1 MSSASSKYANLPDVD
16 FDQPDLYES
25 EDPKIIPDSSES
37 IEYFNHYNRDLDVN
51 NLDIKQAKE
60 FFDIKYSESNDKN
73 EIANRYRKALFNS
86 YLLNRINSEISVSA
100 NPTSLPAS
108 DIQENIL
115 LNESNSEK
123 LLRLTF
129 EINQLLSQTEKNE
142 TEDNESKKSSILAA
156 VSSLKKKLDSVS
168 SNPIFFN
175 QSDSLADSSTSW
187 KKYYESVS
195 SDKTSSITAA
205 QRNNAINSVTV
216 AEFERRLSAIE
227 NAIIPSNDIASTLT
241 NNVPLSASINDLK
254 NKVELLTN
262 PKFLESVS
270 KRAKFA
276 SEELDKLSKSKEIL
290 SSLAS
295 EQDKETTSQ
304 DKFQSAQDVLT
315 RANQEKISA
324 LYEKLP
330 SLEPMTLLIPSLL
343 DRLDNLSKL
352 HVKAASVV
360 ESFSHVDDFINVTQ
374 KSKISDLTQIVETL
388 QSSIE
393 SNSALMVNNVKE
405 LEQRMANLSK

>member
-25 EDPKIIPDSSES
+25 EDPKVIPDSSE
-37 IEYFNHYNRDLDVN
+37 
-51 NLDIKQAKE
+51 
-60 FFDIKYSESNDKN
+60 
-73 EIANRYRKALFNS
+73 
-86 YLLNRINSEISVSA
+86 
-100 NPTSLPAS
+100 
-108 DIQENIL
+108 
-115 LNESNSEK
+115 
-123 LLRLTF
+123 
-129 EINQLLSQTEKNE
+129 NE
-142 TEDNESKKSSILAA
+142 TEDSECKKTSILAA

-168 SNPIFFN
+168 NNPIFFN

-195 SDKTSSITAA
+195 SDKTSTINTA
-205 QRNNAINSVTV
+205 QRNNTINSVSV

-227 NAIIPSNDIASTLT
+227 NAISPSSDIASTST
-241 NNVPLSASINDLK
+241 HNVPLSVSINELK
-254 NKVELLTN
+254 TKVELLTN

-295 EQDKETTSQ
+295 EQDKDATSQ

-315 RANQEKISA
+315 RANQEKIA
-324 LYEKLP
+324 TLYEKLP

-374 KSKISDLTQIVETL
+374 KSKLSDLTQIVETL